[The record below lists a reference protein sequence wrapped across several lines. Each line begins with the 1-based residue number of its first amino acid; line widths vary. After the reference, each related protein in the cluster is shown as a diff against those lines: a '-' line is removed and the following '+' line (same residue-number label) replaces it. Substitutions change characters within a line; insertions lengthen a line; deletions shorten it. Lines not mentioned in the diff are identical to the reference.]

1 MTDTYDDTYD
11 DLDDLDGVWHRD
23 ASTGM
28 DRDDEVAFDLGD
40 NVVFDDDPVAD
51 LTIDDELSLGRRL
64 RAIDGF
70 GGLDELEDDELF
82 APHGPDR
89 RAAGRVSRRRTTTLL
104 HASTI
109 AIAAGIGA
117 IVLMLALVILTGRLL
132 TVRQLFFIAHSLFG
146 ILIVHAFAA
155 GLSTLCTT
163 TDSRLKER
171 VRKLSTASMAAVAW
185 LASAT
190 GTWFVY
196 AGYRADAPGGAD
208 LSLYPR
214 EYLLSSPHLRFWET
228 FAMEWK
234 MHVGW
239 ITPFLATA
247 VAFVAL
253 RYGRRLVADVQVR
266 KMLTNLLVIAFA
278 VAMIVV
284 VLGSLVNVAAPND
297 FLHRA
302 YHP

>member
-11 DLDDLDGVWHRD
+11 DLDGVFYRD
-23 ASTGM
+23 AGTGL

-51 LTIDDELSLGRRL
+51 PTVDDGGSPLGPPVG
-64 RAIDGF
+64 ATDGF
-70 GGLDELEDDELF
+70 GALGELEDDEVF
-82 APHGPDR
+82 VPHGPDR

-109 AIAAGIGA
+109 AIAVGVGA
-117 IVLMLALVILTGRLL
+117 IALMLTLVILTGRLV

-155 GLSTLCTT
+155 GLGTLCTT
-163 TDSRLKER
+163 TDSPLKER

-196 AGYRADAPGGAD
+196 AGYRADAPPGAD

-214 EYLLSSPHLRFWET
+214 QYLLSSPQLRFWET

-266 KMLTNLLVIAFA
+266 KMLTNLFVIAFA
-278 VAMIVV
+278 VAMIAV
-284 VLGSLVNVAAPND
+284 VLGSLVNMAAPND

>member
-1 MTDTYDDTYD
+1 MTDTYDD
-11 DLDDLDGVWHRD
+11 LDLDGVWYQD
-23 ASTGM
+23 ASTGL

-40 NVVFDDDPVAD
+40 NVVFDDDAVAD
-51 LTIDDELSLGRRL
+51 PIIDDGPLGRRVGPV
-64 RAIDGF
+64 DGF
-70 GGLDELEDDELF
+70 DELDELEDDEVF
-82 APHGPDR
+82 ALRGADR
-89 RAAGRVSRRRTTTLL
+89 RAAGRLSRRKTTTLL

-109 AIAAGIGA
+109 AIAVGIGVVA
-117 IVLMLALVILTGRLL
+117 LMLALVILTGRLV

-155 GLSTLCTT
+155 GLGTLCTT
-163 TDSRLKER
+163 TDSPLKER
-171 VRKLSTASMAAVAW
+171 VRKLSTASMAVVAW
-185 LASAT
+185 LAPVT

-196 AGYRADAPGGAD
+196 AGYRADAPPGAD

-214 EYLLSSPHLRFWET
+214 QYLLSSPHLRFWET

-239 ITPFLATA
+239 LTPFLATA

-266 KMLTNLLVIAFA
+266 KMLTNLFVIAFA
-278 VAMIVV
+278 IAMIVV